1 VALRK
6 RPQYV
11 WLGRQCAA
19 FRDRIEGE
27 EMKTKASFSALLIS
41 AAALALA
48 GCSGGETESEDTA
61 ATETA
66 APAANETAAAEPAV
80 AAATTIAYSTLS
92 GDAAKGEKVFIQ
104 CKTCH
109 VVDPGQNRVGP
120 SLAAL
125 IGRKAGTVE
134 GFNYSPANKNSGK
147 TWDEETLYTYL
158 EAPQKFIPGTKM
170 AFAGLKNPQDR
181 ADVIAYLKTKS

>member
-1 VALRK
+1 
-6 RPQYV
+6 
-11 WLGRQCAA
+11 
-19 FRDRIEGE
+19 
-27 EMKTKASFSALLIS
+27 MKNKATFSTLLIS
-41 AAALALA
+41 AAALALV
-48 GCSGGETESEDTA
+48 GCSGGETETEDTA
-61 ATETA
+61 STETA
-66 APAANETAAAEPAV
+66 APAANETAAAEPA
-80 AAATTIAYSTLS
+80 ATATTVAYSTLT
-92 GDAAKGEKVFIQ
+92 GDAVKGEKVFVQ

-134 GFNYSPANKNSGK
+134 GFNYSAANKNSGK

-158 EAPQKFIPGTKM
+158 EAPQKFMPGTKM

>member
-1 VALRK
+1 
-6 RPQYV
+6 
-11 WLGRQCAA
+11 
-19 FRDRIEGE
+19 
-27 EMKTKASFSALLIS
+27 MKNKATFSTLLIS
-41 AAALALA
+41 AAALALV
-48 GCSGGETESEDTA
+48 GCSGGETETEDTA
-61 ATETA
+61 STETA
-66 APAANETAAAEPAV
+66 APAANETAAAEPA
-80 AAATTIAYSTLS
+80 ATATTVAYSTLT
-92 GDAAKGEKVFIQ
+92 GDPVKGEKVFVQ

>member
-1 VALRK
+1 MIRTT
-6 RPQYV
+6 RMS
-11 WLGRQCAA
+11 G
-19 FRDRIEGE
+19 
-27 EMKTKASFSALLIS
+27 LLAC

-48 GCSGGETESEDTA
+48 GCSGGESEPEETA

-66 APAANETAAAEPAV
+66 APAANETAAAEPA
-80 AAATTIAYSTLS
+80 AAATAVAYSSLT
-92 GDAAKGEKVFIQ
+92 GDAAKGEKVFVQ

-109 VVDPGQNRVGP
+109 VVEPGQNRVGP
-120 SLAAL
+120 SLAGL

-134 GFNYSPANKNSGK
+134 GFNYSQANKNSGK

-158 EAPQKFIPGTKM
+158 EAPQKAIPGTKM